1 VEAGATVTFEDIA
14 DAARHLDGLVDHTPA
29 ARSRILSAIT
39 GADVVVKFENLQ
51 FTGSFKDRG
60 AANRLLALTPAQ
72 RRAGVVAVSAGNH
85 AQGVAYHATRL
96 GIPVTVLMPTTAP
109 LAKVANTV
117 RLGATVIQHGITVT
131 EAMERLG
138 ELEGAGLT
146 LVHPYDDPLV
156 IAGQGTVGLELLDEY
171 PDLEAMVVPVGGGGL
186 IAGICVA
193 AERLAPHCE
202 IVGVQSERFPF
213 AALALGGADPPIT
226 PPEGSATGTR
236 AGTGVSI
243 ADGIAVKRPGA
254 LPLSILAAHGIE
266 VTTVPEHRIE
276 EAIGL
281 LAEVEKTVAE
291 GAGAAGLAALLHR
304 PERFTGRRV
313 GIVLTGGNIDPRL
326 LSSVLLR
333 SLVRQGRL
341 TRMRV
346 ETDDLPGQLA
356 AIAAV
361 VGASGGNLIEV
372 THQRL
377 LSAVPLRRVDV
388 DLLVET
394 RDAAHLD
401 RIRAALAEGGHE
413 VTLIEP

>member
-1 VEAGATVTFEDIA
+1 VQAGVTVTFEDIT
-14 DAARHLDGLVDHTPA
+14 DAARLLEGLVDRTPA
-29 ARSRILSAIT
+29 ARSRTLSAIT
-39 GADVVVKFENLQ
+39 GAEVVVKFENLQ

-85 AQGVAYHATRL
+85 AQGVAHHATRL
-96 GIPVTVLMPTTAP
+96 GIPVTVLMPVTAP

-117 RLGATVIQHGITVT
+117 RLGATVIQYGATVA
-131 EAMERLG
+131 ESMERLG
-138 ELEGAGLT
+138 ELEAAGLT

-156 IAGQGTVGLELLDEY
+156 IAGQGTVGLELLTEH
-171 PDLEAMVVPVGGGGL
+171 PDLDAIVVPVGGGGL
-186 IAGICVA
+186 VAGICVA
-193 AERLAPHCE
+193 AERLAPRCE
-202 IVGVQSERFPF
+202 VVGVQSDRFPYAA
-213 AALALGGADPPIT
+213 AALGRAEPPG
-226 PPEGSATGTR
+226 PAPV
-236 AGTGVSI
+236 GTGAGISI

-254 LPLSILAAHGIE
+254 VPLAILARLRTD
-266 VTTVPEHRIE
+266 VLTVPEHRIE

-291 GAGAAGLAALLHR
+291 GAGAAGLAALLDQ
-304 PERFTGRRV
+304 PARFAGRRV
-313 GIVLTGGNIDPRL
+313 GIIVSGGNIDPRL

-356 AIAAV
+356 AIAAI

-394 RDAAHLD
+394 RDAAHLE
-401 RIRAALAEGGHE
+401 RIRAALAEGGHD
-413 VTLIEP
+413 VTTIAP